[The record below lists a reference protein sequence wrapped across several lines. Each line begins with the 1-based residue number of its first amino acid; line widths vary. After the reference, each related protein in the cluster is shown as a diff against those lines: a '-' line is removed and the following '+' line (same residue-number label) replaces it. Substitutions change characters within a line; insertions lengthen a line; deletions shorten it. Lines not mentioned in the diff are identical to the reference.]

1 MTTLVMQSKALSQEN
16 RARAAETRIRIA
28 CARRL
33 LNPVW
38 ALSGAS
44 DSAPALTRLAAIVES
59 SDDAIVTK
67 TLEGVVTSWNPGAE
81 RIFGYA
87 AAEMIGRS
95 ITTIIPANLVDEESE
110 FLRRLARGEHIDHY
124 ETTRLRKD
132 GHTIDI
138 SVTLSPLRDT
148 RGPSSGSRRLRAI
161 SPNRSGR
168 PRSSARSRRHG
179 G

>member
-1 MTTLVMQSKALSQEN
+1 MGFCSHPCFHTCLLETRGQRGHLCGLDSQGIFADGSGKPRPHRGGRMTTD
-16 RARAAETRIRIA
+16 
-28 CARRL
+28 
-33 LNPVW
+33 PVR

-81 RIFGYA
+81 RIFAYT
-87 AAEMIGRS
+87 AAEMIGRP

-124 ETTRLRKD
+124 EPTRLRKD
-132 GHTIDI
+132 GHAIDV
-138 SVTLSPLRDT
+138 SVTLPPLRDAT
-148 RGPSSGSRRLRAI
+148 GPSSGSRRLRA
-161 SPNRSGR
+161 
-168 PRSSARSRRHG
+168 
-179 G
+179 